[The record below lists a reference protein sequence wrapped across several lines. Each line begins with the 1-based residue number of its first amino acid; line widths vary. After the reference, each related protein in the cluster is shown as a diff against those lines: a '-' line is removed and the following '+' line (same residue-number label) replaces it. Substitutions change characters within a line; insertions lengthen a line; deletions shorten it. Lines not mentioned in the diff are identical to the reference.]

1 MTAKL
6 YWSKTSNKTYY
17 YIIIPISAKEFRDYW
32 NLGEEERDYCRN
44 LVIFKF
50 NLGNNHFPPH
60 IEKKIKRKRKR
71 SRLFGKSPLKFTQQV
86 NIFTPEVYDVSLLN
100 FSCNI
105 ILDQDFC
112 FILEYLIGEVG
123 LQSKYPK
130 GTYMYSFLKFILN
143 KISQE

>member
-1 MTAKL
+1 MTAEL
-6 YWSKTSNKTYY
+6 YWSKTEDKTYY

-32 NLGEEERDYCRN
+32 GECDRDYYYRN

-60 IEKKIKRKRKR
+60 IEKIKRKR
-71 SRLFGKSPLKFTQQV
+71 SRIFGKSPLKFPQQV
-86 NIFTPEVYDVSLLN
+86 GIIYNPENYNMGQLN

-105 ILDQDFC
+105 ILGQDFC
-112 FILEYLIGEVG
+112 FILKYLIGEVSA
-123 LQSKYPK
+123 SKPEYSK
-130 GTYMYSFLKFILN
+130 GTTEYPFLKFILN